1 MIKSKKELKQYIE
14 ADLKALNC
22 YPLTLKMR
30 VGGRLSPSIF
40 RFQIMMRKLEYDAN
54 VSGKNGIRKA
64 IFWLKY
70 KRYERYGTKLGFTI
84 PINVFGPG
92 LCLCHIGTVIINREA
107 KVGANARVHA
117 GVNIGNSALLGENW
131 VPDNVP
137 VIGDH
142 VYIGPGAKLY
152 GKIKIGDD
160 VAIGANAVVNKDV
173 ADHVTVAGV
182 PATVISEKGATHPC
196 Y

>member
-54 VSGKNGIRKA
+54 VRGKNGIRKA

-92 LCLCHIGTVIINREA
+92 LCLCHIGP
-107 KVGANARVHA
+107 
-117 GVNIGNSALLGENW
+117 GV
-131 VPDNVP
+131 
-137 VIGDH
+137 
-142 VYIGPGAKLY
+142 KLY